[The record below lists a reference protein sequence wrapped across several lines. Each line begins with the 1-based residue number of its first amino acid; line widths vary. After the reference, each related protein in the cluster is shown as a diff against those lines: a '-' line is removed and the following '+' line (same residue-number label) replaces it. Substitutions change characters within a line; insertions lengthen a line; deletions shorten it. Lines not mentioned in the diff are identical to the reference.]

1 MNTLF
6 SSHPIRE
13 NESAYA
19 LIRMLVGF
27 LMLYH
32 GIEIFDYSLMLEYS
46 NWDQLKNLPFSL
58 SLVYLGKGL
67 ELITGVCFILGFFTR
82 IAALLMAIDMV
93 CICFYVG
100 SGKFWYE
107 DQHPFLFAIIAILY
121 FALGS
126 GKWSIDRMLAKK

>member
-6 SSHPIRE
+6 SSHPIKE

-19 LIRMLVGF
+19 LIRILVGF

-32 GIEIFDYSLMLEYS
+32 GIEIFDSGLMLEYS
-46 NWDQLKNLPFSL
+46 NWDQFKNLPFSL
-58 SLVYLGKGL
+58 NWVYLGKGL

-107 DQHPFLFAIIAILY
+107 DQHPFLFAIITILY